1 MRKTGLLPIV
11 LLKGICAICIA
22 TVLSLGMVPSPA
34 FAFTEQQ
41 KLVMEV
47 WRIVNRAYLDDTFN
61 HQNWWFTREKALKHS
76 LNTWEDAYEEAQT
89 MLQKLDDPYTRFL
102 PPEQYQ
108 SLQTNTSGELLG
120 VGLQIAKD
128 DDNQHLRVIAPIVGS
143 PAERAGLS
151 PRDEI
156 VAINGVPT
164 QSFSLD
170 EAAARMRGPAG
181 TIVTLKVERLA
192 VESFEVN
199 LTRERINLNPVF
211 SELRSEGTSQV
222 GYLRLGQFNGNAV
235 EDIRSALMALERQE
249 AAGYVLDLRNNPG
262 GLLQAGIEIARL
274 WLDQGTIVYTVN
286 RQGILESFE
295 AGDRALTQ
303 KPLVLLVNGGTAS
316 ASEILAGALQDNQR
330 AQLVGETTFGKGL
343 IQSLFDLTHGS
354 GLAVTVAKYETP
366 NHRDIHKLGITPD
379 RVVTTEP
386 LTREQ
391 LATSEDPQYQA
402 AVELLQ
408 QSLMPAM
415 T

>member
-1 MRKTGLLPIV
+1 MRKAGLLRVV
-11 LLKGICAICIA
+11 LLRGICAICIA
-22 TVLSLGMVPSPA
+22 TVLSFGWGSSPA

-47 WRIVNRAYLDDTFN
+47 WRIVNRAYLDETFN
-61 HQNWWFTREKALKHS
+61 HQNWWFVREKVLKRP
-76 LNTWEDAYEEAQT
+76 LNNWEDAYQAAET
-89 MLQKLDDPYTRFL
+89 MLKKLDDPYTRFL

-128 DDNQHLRVIAPIVGS
+128 DNNQHLRVIAPIVGS

-164 QSFSLD
+164 TSFSLD

-181 TIVTLKVERLA
+181 TIVTLAIDRKDA
-192 VESFEVN
+192 DSFEVN

-211 SELRSEGTSQV
+211 SELRGEGDHKI
-222 GYLRLGQFNGNAV
+222 GYIRLGQFNGNAV
-235 EDIRSALMALERQE
+235 EDLRDALIKLDRQS
-249 AAGYVLDLRNNPG
+249 AAGYILDLRNNPG

-295 AGDRALTQ
+295 AGTDSLTQ
-303 KPLVLLVNGGTAS
+303 APLVLLVNGGTAS
-316 ASEILAGALQDNQR
+316 ASEILAGALQDNKR
-330 AQLVGETTFGKGL
+330 AALVGETTFGKGL
-343 IQSLFDLTHGS
+343 IQSLFDLPHGS

-366 NHRDIHKLGITPD
+366 DHHDINKLGITPD
-379 RVVTTEP
+379 QTVTTEP

-391 LATSEDPQYQA
+391 FATREDSQYQA
-402 AVELLQ
+402 AVQTLLQ
-408 QSLMPAM
+408 SM